1 MVGVNK
7 FQTKEEHKTH
17 TQMINE
23 KSVLKQLDRLNKFKE
38 NRNMDNVKQSLSI
51 LREIASIEDN
61 LLPHIIDAV
70 KAHATLG
77 EISDTFR
84 EVFGEY

>member
-1 MVGVNK
+1 MVAFNR
-7 FQTKEEHKTH
+7 
-17 TQMINE
+17 
-23 KSVLKQLDRLNKFKE
+23 LKQCFEVTFAEAIILLTLNKFKE

-51 LREIASIEDN
+51 LRETASREDN

-77 EISDTFR
+77 EISDVFR
-84 EVFGEY
+84 EIFGQY